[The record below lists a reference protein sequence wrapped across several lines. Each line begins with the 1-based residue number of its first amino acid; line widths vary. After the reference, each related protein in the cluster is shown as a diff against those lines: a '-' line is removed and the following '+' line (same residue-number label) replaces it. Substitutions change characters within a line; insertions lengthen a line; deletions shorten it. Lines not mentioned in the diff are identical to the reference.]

1 MNILDKITAKT
12 KERIVFLDGE
22 KLKNKA
28 YSCDKGNFPFYDAI
42 KKDGISII
50 AEIKHASPSKGI
62 ITDDFDVRKISQEYK
77 LAQVDCISVLT
88 EPYFFMGDNSYVEIA
103 KHEAKKPVLR
113 KDFIIDEVQIYESK
127 VIGADCILLIS
138 AILDMEKLKKFSYIA
153 ETIGL
158 NCLVECHNEKEIEL
172 AIKSS
177 AKIIGVNN
185 RDLTTFDVDINN
197 SLRLRKYVPS
207 DILFVSE
214 SGIKTKKD
222 MDKLKEIKTDGV
234 LIGETF
240 MRSNNKVNQIKLL
253 KG

>member
-77 LAQVDCISVLT
+77 LAQVDCISFLT
-88 EPYFFMGDNSYVEIA
+88 EPYFFMG
-103 KHEAKKPVLR
+103 
-113 KDFIIDEVQIYESK
+113 DFIIDEVQIYESK